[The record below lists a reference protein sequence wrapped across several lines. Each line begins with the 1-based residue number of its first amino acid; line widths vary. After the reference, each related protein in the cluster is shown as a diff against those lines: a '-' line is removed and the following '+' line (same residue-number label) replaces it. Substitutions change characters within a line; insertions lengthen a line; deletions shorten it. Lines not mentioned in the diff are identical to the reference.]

1 MHRNGADCSVK
12 VGVCL
17 PTGDDVKTDFALSL
31 ALAKWSPHQVALINR
46 RAALVPLS
54 RYKLVQDAISCG
66 CEAVF
71 FIDSDTGF
79 PPDSL
84 ERLVAHNRPIVGASC
99 ASRREPHEFV
109 GEFLKSDVVWSE
121 ATGLHRMKQMGVC
134 FCLIRIRVFSDV
146 PRPWFPIKFL
156 PEISEFRGEDL
167 CFCDDARNAGYD
179 IWCDMDLSR
188 ELSHVGTKAHWLDHS
203 SDMRLSSSL

>member
-1 MHRNGADCSVK
+1 MK
-12 VGVCL
+12 IGVCL

-31 ALAKWSPHQVALINR
+31 ALAKWGPHQVALINR

-54 RYKLVQDAISCG
+54 RYKLVQDAVGCG

-79 PPDSL
+79 PADSL
-84 ERLVAHNRPIVGASC
+84 ERLVKHDVPIVGASC
-99 ASRREPHEFV
+99 ASRREPHLFV
-109 GEFLKSDVVWSE
+109 GEFLDSDLVWQS
-121 ATGLHRMKQMGVC
+121 AYGLHKMKQMGVC
-134 FCLIRIRVFSDV
+134 FCLIRMEVFSRI
-146 PRPWFPIKFL
+146 PEPWFQIRFL
-156 PEISEFRGEDL
+156 PDVSEFRGEDL
-167 CFCDDARNAGYD
+167 CFCDAARQTGYD

-203 SDMRLSSSL
+203 SDMRLPSLS